1 MSNYYGK
8 IDLTRLG
15 QIIKSHPERIK
26 RVQFKDGEHQ
36 LIDINVR
43 EKSRDNYDNVAYIN
57 VGVRFSDR
65 KEGVNY
71 FIADLKDSQY
81 EGDGQKQANP
91 PQQAATGS
99 FFDAMGTNVPPQQPT
114 DPQSQLPF

>member
-15 QIIKSHPERIK
+15 QIIKAHPERIK

-43 EKSRDNYDNVAYIN
+43 EKATDNYDNVAYIN
-57 VGVRFSDR
+57 VGVRSADR

-71 FIADLKDSQY
+71 FIADLKASQFN
-81 EGDGQKQANP
+81 GDAKQANP
-91 PQQAATGS
+91 PQQAAPGS
-99 FFDAMGTNVPPQQPT
+99 FFDAMDTNVPPQPQT

>member
-15 QIIKSHPERIK
+15 QIIKAHPERIK
-26 RVQFKDGEHQ
+26 RVQFNDGEHQ

-43 EKSRDNYDNVAYIN
+43 EKARDNYDNVAYIN
-57 VGVRFSDR
+57 VGVRSADR

-71 FIADLKDSQY
+71 FIADLKASQY
-81 EGDGQKQANP
+81 YGEGQKQANP
-91 PQQAATGS
+91 PQQAAPCS
-99 FFDAMGTNVPPQQPT
+99 FFDEIGTNVPPQPQT
-114 DPQSQLPF
+114 DPQSKLPF

>member
-15 QIIKSHPERIK
+15 QIIKAHPERIK

-43 EKSRDNYDNVAYIN
+43 EKARDNYDNVAYIN
-57 VGVRFSDR
+57 VGVRSADR

-71 FIADLKDSQY
+71 FIADLKASQY
-81 EGDGQKQANP
+81 EGEVKQANP
-91 PQQAATGS
+91 PQQTAPGS
-99 FFDAMGTNVPPQQPT
+99 FFDAMGTNVPPQQQT
-114 DPQSQLPF
+114 DQQSQLPF

>member
-15 QIIKSHPERIK
+15 QIIKAHPERIK

-43 EKSRDNYDNVAYIN
+43 EKARDNYDNVAYIN
-57 VGVRFSDR
+57 VGVRSADR

-71 FIADLKDSQY
+71 FIADLKASQY
-81 EGDGQKQANP
+81 EGEGQKQANP
-91 PQQAATGS
+91 PQQAAPCS
-99 FFDAMGTNVPPQQPT
+99 FFDEIGTNVPPQPQT
-114 DPQSQLPF
+114 DPQSKLPF